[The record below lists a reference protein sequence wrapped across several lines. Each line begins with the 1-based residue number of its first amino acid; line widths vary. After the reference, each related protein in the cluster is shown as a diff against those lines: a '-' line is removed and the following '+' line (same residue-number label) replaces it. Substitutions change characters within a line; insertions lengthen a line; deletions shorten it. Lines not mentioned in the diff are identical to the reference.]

1 MEDIKVEIEKL
12 RLERYFKDMNNVYKK
27 LEKVV
32 QDEVDTSLEQ
42 FLIDYFEIKKIFD
55 KHFKS

>member
-55 KHFKS
+55 KHSKS